1 MGWYEGEGPANLRRF
16 PVEDGEYYLYDT
28 VCVIGEVRIGRFTY
42 LGGHGF
48 VAGRTPVEIGS
59 FCSIASN
66 FSCVTHA
73 VAVVDRPCAYPLFE
87 VLGVACTSGSEL
99 PNVDAPA
106 ALSERPIT
114 IGNDVWVGD
123 SVSVVGGTSIADGC
137 VIGSKSVVRGETVP
151 YGVYVGNPARLIRLR
166 FPEPVIEQLLALRWW
181 EWPVEKLRANAAFF
195 GTDLTAFE
203 GCLSELVMEP
213 VELG

>member
-16 PVEDGEYYLYDT
+16 PAEGGEYYLYDT
-28 VCVIGEVRIGRFTY
+28 VRVVGEARIGRFTY
-42 LGGHGF
+42 LGEQGF

-73 VAVVDRPCAYPLFE
+73 DAVADRPCAYPLFE
-87 VLGVACTSGSEL
+87 VLGVPCTVGSEL

-106 ALSERPIT
+106 ALSTRPIT
-114 IGNDVWVGD
+114 IGNDVWIGD
-123 SVSVVGGTSIADGC
+123 NVTVVGGTSIADGC
-137 VIGSKSVVRGETVP
+137 VIGAKSVVRGETVP

-166 FPEPVIEQLLALRWW
+166 FSESVIEQLLALRWW

-195 GTDLTAFE
+195 GTDLTAFD
-203 GCLSELVMEP
+203 GELLALILEP
-213 VELG
+213 DELG